1 MISPFTNKRFLSKE
15 EVTEQLKLERQ
26 ARLNAEKRERYWRE
40 KFEAEC
46 IEMEHDDHADFA
58 KMFDGVGDN
67 VPDSMASLWEQQ
79 QNLLGCKSKNA
90 YRWHPK
96 YVN

>member
-1 MISPFTNKRFLSKE
+1 MDQNRKKRKLETNGEMSPFTNKHFLSKE

-46 IEMEHDDHADFA
+46 IEMANEDHADLS
-58 KMFDGVGDN
+58 KMFEGAGN
-67 VPDSMASLWEQQ
+67 NIPDHMASL
-79 QNLLGCKSKNA
+79 
-90 YRWHPK
+90 
-96 YVN
+96 

>member
-1 MISPFTNKRFLSKE
+1 MISPFTNKCFLSKE
-15 EVTEQLKLERQ
+15 EVTKQLKLERQ
-26 ARLNAEKRERYWRE
+26 PRLNAEKRECYWRE

-46 IEMEHDDHADFA
+46 IEMEHDDHADLS
-58 KMFDGVGDN
+58 KMFEGVGDN
-67 VPDSMASLWEQQ
+67 VPDNMASLWEQQ
-79 QNLLGCKSKNA
+79 QNLLICTRKNA

>member
-1 MISPFTNKRFLSKE
+1 MRPSALRWQN
-15 EVTEQLKLERQ
+15 
-26 ARLNAEKRERYWRE
+26 
-40 KFEAEC
+40 
-46 IEMEHDDHADFA
+46 DDHADLS
-58 KMFDGVGDN
+58 KMFEGGGDN

-79 QNLLGCKSKNA
+79 QSLLRCKSKNA